1 MNSIVSRHQTHSSL
15 PPLDPDFDPNIR
27 FDDLKERP
35 WQGGRGSLLPG
46 NNQGSFNENSL
57 NTLKLSAKIVRLLQ
71 NCHFGAEMHDFQFAG
86 VHPLAEAFGPLPNVC
101 QSSPPLHFGRGK

>member
-1 MNSIVSRHQTHSSL
+1 MNSIVSRHKTHSSL

-46 NNQGSFNENSL
+46 NIQGSFNENSL
-57 NTLKLSAKIVRLLQ
+57 NALKLSAKIVKLLTALLCPGI
-71 NCHFGAEMHDFQFAG
+71 NDFILTG
-86 VHPLAEAFGPLPNVC
+86 VHPLAETLGPLPDVC
-101 QSSPPLHFGRGK
+101 QSSAPLYLDRGK